1 MHIPLLDVTVHPDW
15 QEISQQQTILKTRLW
30 RIMQVLVILLVL
42 ILFMLPGISRAL
54 PLRGL
59 LYVFL
64 LFVLILWV
72 LPLWSVLRLDER
84 TAQTQLRALS
94 IFLALSLVAALLWAT
109 YPFPPYGLLTRVVPD
124 LAPYLSL
131 LAPLTSGAIL
141 VYSVRRAPR
150 PMRRL
155 GLGAQRWLPNLI
167 IGAAAGAA
175 LGFHLWLTTHS
186 LRAGLAL
193 HVPSPGMLVWLFCY
207 EASLRA
213 TGEELLFR
221 GLGYH
226 LALEDTPAPLL
237 GPATR
242 LTLLN
247 VLFYLVPL
255 SQTADPVL
263 RIWIAAY
270 GTALAVLTLLLRY
283 RQQSL
288 LPALACN
295 VAFSLFVGWV
305 VF

>member
-1 MHIPLLDVTVHPDW
+1 MRIPLLDVTVHPDW
-15 QEISQQQTILKTRLW
+15 PEISQQQTILKTRLW

-42 ILFMLPGISRAL
+42 ILFMLPSVSRAL

-84 TAQTQLRALS
+84 TQQTQLRALY
-94 IFLALSLVAALLWAT
+94 IFLALSFVAALLWAT
-109 YPFPPYGLLTRVVPD
+109 YPFPPYGLFTRVMPD

-131 LAPLTSGAIL
+131 LAPLTGGAVL
-141 VYSVRRAPR
+141 AYNVRHAPR

-155 GLGAQRWLPNLI
+155 GFGTERWLSNLI
-167 IGAAAGAA
+167 IGTAAGAA
-175 LGFHLWLTTHS
+175 LGFHLWLTTHN
-186 LRAGLAL
+186 LRAGLSL
-193 HVPSPGMLVWLFCY
+193 HVPSLATLVWLFCY
-207 EASLRA
+207 EAGLRA

-255 SQTADPVL
+255 SQTDDPVL

-270 GTALAVLTLLLRY
+270 GTALAVVTLLLRY
-283 RQQSL
+283 RQQNL